1 MTVAALGKESIYPGL
16 AYSSGGLVHYRHGEK
31 HGSKRAD
38 VVLER

>member
-1 MTVAALGKESIYPGL
+1 MTMAALGKESIYPGL